1 MFHKKTKQNLLIC
14 LPWAGTVEE
23 HLFQF
28 LATLEDVVD
37 GLDSHNG
44 FVEAVAPAA
53 MAAVRVHMDQ
63 SVPMHQPAGWDE
75 VTGQLGMGDLEAMH
89 GHSHCSEGTV
99 REDIQDPESRN
110 KTNVSHSEN
119 ISFAFKKRHP
129 FLDLK
134 NKNKI
139 TLYNIPHL

>member
-1 MFHKKTKQNLLIC
+1 MGHVGAVG
-14 LPWAGTVEE
+14 PWAGKVEE

-44 FVEAVAPAA
+44 FVEAVVPAA

-63 SVPMHQPAGWDE
+63 NVPMHQPAGWDE

-89 GHSHCSEGTV
+89 GHSRCSEGTV
-99 REDIQDPESRN
+99 QDIQDPLGSVPQHSDDVGVESEVVQ
-110 KTNVSHSEN
+110 KTHC
-119 ISFAFKKRHP
+119 FALRGS
-129 FLDLK
+129 LG
-134 NKNKI
+134 
-139 TLYNIPHL
+139 

>member
-1 MFHKKTKQNLLIC
+1 MFHKKTKQNLLRC

-63 SVPMHQPAGWDE
+63 SVPMRQPAGWDE
-75 VTGQLGMGDLEAMH
+75 VTGQLGMGDLEATH
-89 GHSHCSEGTV
+89 GHYHCSEGTV
-99 REDIQDPESRN
+99 REDIQDPESRRQMSHIQ
-110 KTNVSHSEN
+110 KT
-119 ISFAFKKRHP
+119 FLLRLKKSVFR
-129 FLDLK
+129 LK
-134 NKNKI
+134 K
-139 TLYNIPHL
+139 

>member
-1 MFHKKTKQNLLIC
+1 M
-14 LPWAGTVEE
+14 VEE

-63 SVPMHQPAGWDE
+63 SVPMRQPAGWDE
-75 VTGQLGMGDLEAMH
+75 VTGQLGMGDLEATH
-89 GHSHCSEGTV
+89 GHYHCSEGTV
-99 REDIQDPESRN
+99 REDIQDPESRRQMSHIQ
-110 KTNVSHSEN
+110 KTFLLSL
-119 ISFAFKKRHP
+119 KKGIC
-129 FLDLK
+129 F
-134 NKNKI
+134 
-139 TLYNIPHL
+139 

>member
-1 MFHKKTKQNLLIC
+1 MGRVGAVG
-14 LPWAGTVEE
+14 PWAGTVEE

-63 SVPMHQPAGWDE
+63 SVPMPQPAGWDE

-99 REDIQDPESRN
+99 REDIQDPLGSVAQDSDDVGVEN
-110 KTNVSHSEN
+110 EAVQKTHC
-119 ISFAFKKRHP
+119 FALHGS
-129 FLDLK
+129 LG
-134 NKNKI
+134 
-139 TLYNIPHL
+139 

>member
-1 MFHKKTKQNLLIC
+1 MFHKNKIKNLLRF
-14 LPWAGTVEE
+14 LPWAGKVEE

-44 FVEAVAPAA
+44 FVEAVVPAA

-63 SVPMHQPAGWDE
+63 NVPMRQPAGWDE

-89 GHSHCSEGTV
+89 GHSRCSEGTV
-99 REDIQDPESRN
+99 QDIQDPESRN
-110 KTNVSHSEN
+110 KTNVSHSEKV
-119 ISFAFKKRHP
+119 SFAFENDIY
-129 FLDLK
+129 F
-134 NKNKI
+134 
-139 TLYNIPHL
+139 

>member
-1 MFHKKTKQNLLIC
+1 MFHKKTKQNL

-63 SVPMHQPAGWDE
+63 SVPMRQPAGWDE
-75 VTGQLGMGDLEAMH
+75 VTGQLGMGDLEATH
-89 GHSHCSEGTV
+89 GHYHCSEGTV
-99 REDIQDPESRN
+99 REDIQDPESRRQMSHIQ
-110 KTNVSHSEN
+110 KT
-119 ISFAFKKRHP
+119 FLLRLKKGIC
-129 FLDLK
+129 F
-134 NKNKI
+134 
-139 TLYNIPHL
+139 